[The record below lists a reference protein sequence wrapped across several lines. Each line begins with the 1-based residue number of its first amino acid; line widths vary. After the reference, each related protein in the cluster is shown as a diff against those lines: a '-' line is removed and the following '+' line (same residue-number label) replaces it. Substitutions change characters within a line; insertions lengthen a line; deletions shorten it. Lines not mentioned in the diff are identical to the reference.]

1 MTVSV
6 LAVLKVYIQIDWVE
20 KRLSG
25 FAKCLERL
33 RTLARRS
40 VKDFCM
46 HAYYGRVGAI
56 PT

>member
-25 FAKCLERL
+25 VAKCLERL

-40 VKDFCM
+40 VKVFCM